1 MTRILAVDNSPVN
14 IDLLRSI
21 FEPFGYE
28 ITSAQNIQ
36 EGLRL
41 AREREPDLIISDL
54 HMPGG
59 DGFEF
64 IRKVKAD
71 PELSAIPF
79 MFITSTIWRDKDRIE
94 GLILGAEKFI
104 IRPIEP
110 QDLLREVEAVLK
122 G

>member
-122 G
+122 E